1 MANAARPV
9 GFPPG
14 PKGQWL
20 LGNLPAYARDLL
32 GFLTGCSQ
40 QYGDIVGLCLGATKA
55 VLLNHPDQIE
65 HVLVTGQEDFIKY
78 RFFWRHVTRVFGN
91 GLLTSSGD
99 LWQHQHRL
107 MAPAFRQQRLAESAD
122 RMVRCANR
130 LLDRWREG
138 EERDIREDMTRLT
151 LQIAAQVLFD
161 VELDSAVERIARAV
175 DRGMAVVSSRFKRG
189 FVIPDWI
196 PTPGNRRY
204 MATVRDLDAV
214 VAEIVSARRTW
225 SADRTDLLATLLR
238 SRDRDGRPIS
248 ARLLRDE
255 LVTLLLA
262 GYETTALALTW
273 TLYLLSCHPGIA
285 AKVEKEI
292 VAVLGPDRPAS
303 AGDLSRLRYIGWV
316 LAEAMRLYPPVY
328 LLGREAVRQVEIGG
342 YRFRRGTVFLM
353 SQWVVHRDAKFFP
366 EPEMFKPER
375 WGDSPDQQ
383 RPRFA
388 YFPFGGG
395 SRICI
400 GQPLA
405 MMEAKLILATVL
417 QRFRLAPT
425 SAAPVHPFPSV
436 TLRPDRP
443 IRLVVSQWHPNPQ
456 PCHTD
461 RRGFAGVA
469 ETTTR

>member
-1 MANAARPV
+1 
-9 GFPPG
+9 
-14 PKGQWL
+14 
-20 LGNLPAYARDLL
+20 
-32 GFLTGCSQ
+32 
-40 QYGDIVGLCLGATKA
+40 
-55 VLLNHPDQIE
+55 
-65 HVLVTGQEDFIKY
+65 
-78 RFFWRHVTRVFGN
+78 
-91 GLLTSSGD
+91 
-99 LWQHQHRL
+99 
-107 MAPAFRQQRLAESAD
+107 
-122 RMVRCANR
+122 
-130 LLDRWREG
+130 
-138 EERDIREDMTRLT
+138 
-151 LQIAAQVLFD
+151 
-161 VELDSAVERIARAV
+161 
-175 DRGMAVVSSRFKRG
+175 
-189 FVIPDWI
+189 
-196 PTPGNRRY
+196 
-204 MATVRDLDAV
+204 
-214 VAEIVSARRTW
+214 
-225 SADRTDLLATLLR
+225 
-238 SRDRDGRPIS
+238 
-248 ARLLRDE
+248 
-255 LVTLLLA
+255 
-262 GYETTALALTW
+262 
-273 TLYLLSCHPGIA
+273 
-285 AKVEKEI
+285 
-292 VAVLGPDRPAS
+292 
-303 AGDLSRLRYIGWV
+303 
-316 LAEAMRLYPPVY
+316 MRLYPPVY